1 MATTPIEIAQE
12 FFALW
17 SADRME
23 DALAMLSDDV
33 FYDNVPFPDIIGR
46 DGVRQFHLDF
56 GFGKDWRAEF
66 RVVNIA
72 AAGNVVLSERVDVFF
87 HTSGGTITLPVM
99 GTVTIKDGMI
109 TVWRDYFDPTDF
121 NQEVRVRSC
130 NHTCDFTST
139 LPPQTALDA
148 DSPSHSGCPDVVQSP
163 PSDTHTRDMLA
174 QWLAVSRL

>member
-1 MATTPIEIAQE
+1 MSKTPIEIAEE

-46 DGVRQFHLDF
+46 DGVRQFHIDF

-72 AAGNVVLSERVDVFF
+72 AAGRQCRAQRASRCLLSHERR
-87 HTSGGTITLPVM
+87 HHHAAGHG
-99 GTVTIKDGMI
+99 DGHHRGRHDHRLARLFRSDGLQQA
-109 TVWRDYFDPTDF
+109 TQP
-121 NQEVRVRSC
+121 NQ
-130 NHTCDFTST
+130 
-139 LPPQTALDA
+139 ALA
-148 DSPSHSGCPDVVQSP
+148 
-163 PSDTHTRDMLA
+163 
-174 QWLAVSRL
+174 